1 MNLKCLAIVAC
12 ATIATV
18 TCNAQEIPS
27 GTISLRDALAATL
40 SMNPRL
46 RSFPLRKEVLLGDSE
61 IAELKPPLMLGAEVE
76 DALGTGD
83 IRDFT
88 GAEATLRLSSVVE
101 MGGKTGCASR
111 SGQSQNRR
119 LKRRATGS
127 RIGSTRGS
135 RKTLH

>member
-1 MNLKCLAIVAC
+1 M
-12 ATIATV
+12 
-18 TCNAQEIPS
+18 
-27 GTISLRDALAATL
+27 
-40 SMNPRL
+40 
-46 RSFPLRKEVLLGDSE
+46 LGDSE

-83 IRDFT
+83 IKDFT

-101 MGGKTGCASR
+101 MGGKRAARVGVVSR
-111 SGQSQNRR
+111 RIGVLNA
-119 LKRRATGS
+119 RATGS